1 MISRTIGLV
10 VILVGLASGA
20 HAQTH
25 PCDQPP
31 PASTTIGSGAPHK
44 VQWCSRQS
52 DLIEALV
59 AYVDGAPF
67 DLLPVTAKTAP
78 SATGDVLY
86 ESPGFLQVS
95 RGSHVLILAVYN
107 RNQLT
112 GALQLGVPSPPF
124 PFVAVDD
131 TPLPTAPAIKG
142 VVR

>member
-1 MISRTIGLV
+1 MISRTIGFV
-10 VILVGLASGA
+10 AILVAVASGVS
-20 HAQTH
+20 AQTH

-31 PASTTIGSGAPHK
+31 PTSTTIGSGAPHK

-59 AYVDGAPF
+59 VYVDGTPF

-86 ESPGFLQVS
+86 ESPGFLQVA

-112 GALQLGVPSPPF
+112 GVLQLGVPSLPF
-124 PFVAVDD
+124 PFAAVDD

-142 VVR
+142 VIR